1 MTVTSESTGVKDFNE
16 YFVVD
21 KPCSKNQ
28 PLKKMKNSFRLLV
41 LTATAISI
49 LLLTASCQYYSQPGL
64 PASTLTPVIHN
75 AKLVDQYPLDGY
87 ICPTGEQ
94 LDFKI
99 TLQNV
104 GNAPWKAIQ
113 FYIKR
118 MYNSPD
124 IRLTNYDLYPLVA
137 DIPPGEKG
145 TFTIDVAC
153 PTFPGGPWTTQWA
166 LVNDNGEIF
175 AKFFF
180 RFYTG
185 VYPTKTPAKTPTK
198 PPG

>member
-1 MTVTSESTGVKDFNE
+1 
-16 YFVVD
+16 
-21 KPCSKNQ
+21 
-28 PLKKMKNSFRLLV
+28 MKRTFRILV
-41 LTATAISI
+41 LIATAISI
-49 LLLTASCQYYSQPGL
+49 LLLTVSCKQYSQPGL
-64 PASTLTPVIHN
+64 PVPTWTPVIHN
-75 AKLVDQYPLDGY
+75 ARLVDQYPLDGY

-99 TLQNV
+99 TMQNV
-104 GNAPWKAIQ
+104 GSVTWKAIQ

-153 PTFPGGPWTTQWA
+153 PTIPGGPWTTQWG
-166 LVNDNGEIF
+166 LVNNNGEIF
-175 AKFFF
+175 ARFYF
-180 RFYTG
+180 RFYT
-185 VYPTKTPAKTPTK
+185 VFQPTETPVKPTITTP
-198 PPG
+198 G